1 MQPLNYDELAAS
13 YDRRYEEYA
22 YVGIEWTLSDFVGL
36 GAGRSVLEVGCGTGH
51 WLARL
56 ERDGLSL
63 AGLDPSLEMLRRART
78 WVPAADLRTGRA
90 EQIPWEAGSFER
102 VICIHAL
109 HHFDCA
115 PAFFVEARRVLRAG
129 GGLLVVGLDPH
140 TRLDRWSIYD
150 YFEGTRQRDMRRY
163 PATSQIVQ
171 WMREAGFSDCS
182 ISEVERIRLRL
193 PARDAIQ
200 RGRLDRGAT
209 SQLALLSDG
218 EYERGMQAL
227 WSEIARREARGE
239 RLELVADLRLYG
251 TRGWLLPR
259 RRDPAKDGVQT
270 SGFGTTI

>member
-1 MQPLNYDELAAS
+1 MQPLNYDELAAG

-22 YVGIEWTLSDFVGL
+22 YVGIEWALSDFVGS
-36 GAGRSVLEVGCGTGH
+36 GCGRSILEVGCGTGH

-78 WVPAADLRTGRA
+78 RLPAADLRTGRA
-90 EQIPWEAGSFER
+90 EQLPWEAGSFDR

-109 HHFDCA
+109 HHFDRQR
-115 PAFFVEARRVLRAG
+115 AFVAEARRVLRAG

-150 YFEGTRQRDMRRY
+150 YFEGTRPLDMRRY

-193 PARDAIQ
+193 PAREAIEG
-200 RGRLDRGAT
+200 GRLDPGAT
-209 SQLALLSDG
+209 SQLALLPG
-218 EYERGMQAL
+218 AEYERGMQAL
-227 WSEIARREARGE
+227 RSELARREARGE
-239 RLELVADLRLYG
+239 RLDLVADLRLYA
-251 TRGWLLPR
+251 TTGWLLPR
-259 RRDPAKDGVQT
+259 GRDAAKDGLQT
-270 SGFGTTI
+270 SGFGTTM